1 MKLPSRTLSVLR
13 TKGLNNFDS
22 WRKTTGSSVDRAVR
36 LQFRTEFFNLFNRI
50 SFYQPRVL
58 FGDPTFGQVFQALPA
73 RSIQRGL
80 KFYW

>member
-1 MKLPSRTLSVLR
+1 MAQKYWIF
-13 TKGLNNFDS
+13 G
-22 WRKTTGSSVDRAVR
+22 GSSSPDCNSEPSSSIC
-36 LQFRTEFFNLFNRI
+36 LINRI
-50 SFYQPRVL
+50 SFYQPRVV

>member
-1 MKLPSRTLSVLR
+1 MVLSTSSSRGTSIHGSEVLNLR
-13 TKGLNNFDS
+13 WIEQS
-22 WRKTTGSSVDRAVR
+22 R

-50 SFYQPRVL
+50 SFYQPRVV